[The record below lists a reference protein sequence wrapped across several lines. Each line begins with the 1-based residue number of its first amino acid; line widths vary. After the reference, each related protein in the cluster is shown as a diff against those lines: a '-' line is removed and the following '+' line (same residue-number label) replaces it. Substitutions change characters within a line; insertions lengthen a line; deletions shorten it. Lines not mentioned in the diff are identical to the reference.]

1 MCNLIM
7 NKDYTFMTEID
18 FEALGRCHHLRSKI
32 ADAARKRDDAFK
44 GMTEKYCPD
53 PNPYERV
60 HEVDIQEFHQKAKE
74 FELANDELT
83 VLVNEYNKWAEKA
96 GERPMRWFKTRY

>member
-1 MCNLIM
+1 MRNLIM

-18 FEALGRCHHLRSKI
+18 FEAPGRCHHLRSKI
-32 ADAARKRDDAFK
+32 ADAARKRDNAFK

-60 HEVDIQEFHQKAKE
+60 HEVDIQEFHQNQKS
-74 FELANDELT
+74 L
-83 VLVNEYNKWAEKA
+83 KWLMMNSL
-96 GERPMRWFKTRY
+96 RL